1 MPLASPSPVTSLQP
15 TRTEKSLLDDV
26 ARGEAAEK
34 ELNAFIERRA
44 LGANAEQE
52 RVEDLWRASELAQR
66 ERRRRENRALWYAHE
81 MRMCELHEGLAAEH
95 EAKARAL
102 LGEGAVLGP

>member
-1 MPLASPSPVTSLQP
+1 M
-15 TRTEKSLLDDV
+15 LDDA
-26 ARGEAAEK
+26 ARGEVIEK
-34 ELNAFIERRA
+34 ELDLLIERRA
-44 LGANAEQE
+44 LKANSEQR
-52 RVEDLWRASELAQR
+52 RVEDLWRDSERAHR

-102 LGEGAVLGP
+102 LGEGVVLGP